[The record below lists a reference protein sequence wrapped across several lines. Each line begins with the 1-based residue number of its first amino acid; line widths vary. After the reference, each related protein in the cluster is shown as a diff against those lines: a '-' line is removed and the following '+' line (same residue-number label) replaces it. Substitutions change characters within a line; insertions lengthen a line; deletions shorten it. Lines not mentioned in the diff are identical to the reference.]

1 MVWVVGFFFV
11 DFCLGL
17 LACFKFYFFHK
28 MLETLELVLG
38 KMQIVGTKI
47 KDLN

>member
-1 MVWVVGFFFV
+1 M